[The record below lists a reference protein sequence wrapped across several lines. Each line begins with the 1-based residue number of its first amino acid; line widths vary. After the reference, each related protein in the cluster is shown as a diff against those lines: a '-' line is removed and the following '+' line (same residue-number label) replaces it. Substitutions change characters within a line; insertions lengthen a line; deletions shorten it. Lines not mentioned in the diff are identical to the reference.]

1 MARTKTIKKITKKTI
16 MCVKCGMITDSYEKQ
31 FPKTNSSLYAGY
43 EGYLPICKTCLN
55 KLYSEYLDIY
65 QDHFIVLRRICQ
77 LFDIY
82 YNESLAK
89 SLMNS
94 DMRTI
99 PTRYISKL
107 NLNPHIGKTYHDTI
121 LEEEKAKKVQ
131 EITEQSLRQQENRED
146 AEINTEEIDETV
158 EKQLADARKIF
169 GSITNENDAL
179 FLKNEY
185 DDWKFRTGAK
195 SKAEE
200 EIIKNICY
208 NSLSLKKARE
218 SGSSTK
224 AIEET
229 LLNNIKAGGWQPKT
243 EENGDEM
250 SVGQWI
256 QTIEMER
263 PISEV
268 QDRYKDV
275 DNLKKMID
283 VFYLGHLGKATGIRN
298 IYIPEYEETMKKYSV
313 IKNESGEDEQDD
325 VIIRLFGD

>member
-1 MARTKTIKKITKKTI
+1 M
-16 MCVKCGMITDSYEKQ
+16 
-31 FPKTNSSLYAGY
+31 
-43 EGYLPICKTCLN
+43 
-55 KLYSEYLDIY
+55 
-65 QDHFIVLRRICQ
+65 
-77 LFDIY
+77 
-82 YNESLAK
+82 
-89 SLMNS
+89 
-94 DMRTI
+94 
-99 PTRYISKL
+99 
-107 NLNPHIGKTYHDTI
+107 
-121 LEEEKAKKVQ
+121 
-131 EITEQSLRQQENRED
+131 
-146 AEINTEEIDETV
+146 
-158 EKQLADARKIF
+158 ADARKIF

-325 VIIRLFGD
+325 VITKLFGD

>member
-1 MARTKTIKKITKKTI
+1 M
-16 MCVKCGMITDSYEKQ
+16 
-31 FPKTNSSLYAGY
+31 
-43 EGYLPICKTCLN
+43 
-55 KLYSEYLDIY
+55 
-65 QDHFIVLRRICQ
+65 
-77 LFDIY
+77 
-82 YNESLAK
+82 
-89 SLMNS
+89 
-94 DMRTI
+94 
-99 PTRYISKL
+99 

-325 VIIRLFGD
+325 VITRLFGD